1 MGLHLGGETFFF
13 GRGELCLGRV
23 ELCLGRV
30 KNFHL
35 GGGSQCS
42 LPYTLVADL
51 QLGDRSRNMLSEQF
65 FIYPR

>member
-23 ELCLGRV
+23 

-35 GGGSQCS
+35 GGGIPVFPT
-42 LPYTLVADL
+42 LPLLLTYNLVTDP
-51 QLGDRSRNMLSEQF
+51 E
-65 FIYPR
+65 IC